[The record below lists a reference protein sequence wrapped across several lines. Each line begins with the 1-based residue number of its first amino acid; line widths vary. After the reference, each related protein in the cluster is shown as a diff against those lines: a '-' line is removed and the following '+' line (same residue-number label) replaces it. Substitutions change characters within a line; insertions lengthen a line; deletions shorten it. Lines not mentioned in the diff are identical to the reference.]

1 MKNKKNLQSI
11 LLVNTGTPSKPE
23 PKAIRSYLKEFL
35 SDKRVIKIPRIIWL
49 PILYL
54 FILTIRPYRKI
65 NDYKKIWTKK
75 GSPLLVIFKSLL
87 KKLKDNSK

>member
-1 MKNKKNLQSI
+1 MNNKKDLQSI
-11 LLVNTGTPSKPE
+11 LLVNTGTPSEPE

-65 NDYKKIWTKK
+65 NDYKKIWTKEDRHYLLFPK
-75 GSPLLVIFKSLL
+75 GC
-87 KKLKDNSK
+87 